1 VQALLA
7 KGADVNAKA
16 TDGSTPLMFAALGHD
31 DAIAQLLP
39 SSPSSKDD
47 RLDIVQALLA
57 KGAEV
62 DAKQEHGMTAL
73 MAAPF
78 KGHLDVVQALLAK
91 GADVNAKASDGT
103 TALDAAAQGGH
114 ADIRAVLVQAHALDK
129 ALPGTGSHP
138 KLVCRPAYYGIAPG
152 ATQPA
157 QHPAGCEFVR

>member
-1 VQALLA
+1 MVASV
-7 KGADVNAKA
+7 AD
-16 TDGSTPLMFAALGHD
+16 H
-31 DAIAQLLP
+31 
-39 SSPSSKDD
+39 
-47 RLDIVQALLA
+47 LDIVQALLA
-57 KGAEV
+57 KGA
-62 DAKQEHGMTAL
+62 DINAKEKKGGTTAL
-73 MAAPF
+73 MVASLE
-78 KGHLDVVQALLAK
+78 GHLDIVQALLAK

-138 KLVCRPAYYGIAPG
+138 KLVCRPAYYGITPG